1 MSSAS
6 SRPMRTRLAPSP
18 TGFMH
23 VGTLRTVLYDYF
35 LARQSGGQL
44 ILRIEDTDQERL
56 VPGAVESLLKTLK
69 TLGIDYDE
77 GPMLTED
84 GHIEERGDCGPYV
97 QSNRLST
104 YRPVVDQLLA
114 SGHAYH
120 CFCSPE
126 TLDEMRRIQ
135 TASKLATKYDRR
147 CLRLSPE
154 EVKTRVAANEPY
166 VVRLKVPDGTLSF
179 EDAIRGQISFESSEV
194 DDAVILK
201 SDGFPTYHLA
211 VVVDDHLMNI
221 THVLRGEE
229 WTSSTPKQII
239 LHQALGWEMP
249 VYAHVPLLLNP
260 DKTKLSKR
268 KGDVSVES
276 YLSKG
281 YLPEALINFLALL
294 GWNPTSDREI
304 FSREELVKLFDLH
317 KVNRSGAVMNMEK
330 LDWTNAH
337 YLKQLSLDR
346 YFKYCEDRQVFTT
359 AINTPA
365 RLEELRA
372 AEIAKERAM
381 TLAEIPAMIAE
392 LSLGMDRLSYDP
404 AMLVWKKSTKEEAI
418 TRLQGVREWIASRSE
433 SDFVS
438 PTVIETALRAWIA
451 EKGWGNGDT
460 LWPLRV
466 ALSGKEKSPSPFEL
480 LYVLQSAKGL
490 RRIDDAL
497 ALLA

>member
-1 MSSAS
+1 MSSEI
-6 SRPMRTRLAPSP
+6 RPVRARLAPSP

-56 VPGAVESLLKTLK
+56 VPGAVESLLKTLQ

-77 GPMLTED
+77 GPVLTAT
-84 GHIEERGDCGPYV
+84 GTIEEKGEYGPYV
-97 QSNRLST
+97 QSERLAT

-120 CFCSPE
+120 CFCTAE
-126 TLDEMRRIQ
+126 TLEEMRRIQ
-135 TASKLATKYDRR
+135 TASKLPTKYDRR
-147 CLRLSPE
+147 CLRLSKE
-154 EVKTRVAANEPY
+154 EVTARLAAGTPF
-166 VVRLKVPDGTLSF
+166 VVRLKVPEGTFSFDDG
-179 EDAIRGQISFESSEV
+179 IRGTISFQSEEV
-194 DDAVILK
+194 DDAVLLK

-211 VVVDDHLMNI
+211 VVVDDHLMKI

-229 WTSSTPKQII
+229 WISSTPKQII
-239 LHQALGWEMP
+239 LHQALGWDMP

-276 YLSKG
+276 YLAKG

-294 GWNPTSDREI
+294 GWNPTGDREL
-304 FSREELVKLFDLH
+304 FTREELVQLFDLS

-337 YLKQLSLDR
+337 YIKQLPLER
-346 YFKYCEDRQVFTT
+346 YFALCEERQVFSTSVEE
-359 AINTPA
+359 PR
-365 RLEELRA
+365 RLEERRA
-372 AEIAKERAM
+372 AEIVKERATKLTEIKPLIEEM
-381 TLAEIPAMIAE
+381 NLALEH
-392 LSLGMDRLSYDP
+392 LSYD
-404 AMLVWKKSTKEEAI
+404 ASILVWKKSSKEEAI
-418 TRLQGVREWIASRSE
+418 IRLRGVREWIWARTEQQFAS
-433 SDFVS
+433 
-438 PTVIETALRAWIA
+438 VIDLETALRTWIA
-451 EKGWGNGDT
+451 ERGWGNGDT
-460 LWPLRV
+460 LWPLRI
-466 ALSGKEKSPSPFEL
+466 ALSGKEKSPSPFEF
-480 LYVLQSAKGL
+480 LYVLQKQRSL
-490 RRIDDAL
+490 QRIDDAL